1 MYIQKL
7 TSIFI
12 SIVFLILLNG
22 CATVFGGYEYA
33 IDLKNAPED
42 LKVFDKDG
50 VEIPVF
56 HRVES
61 NYSQETRSFN
71 WTIIKMISLRKN
83 KEHTLVLKS
92 GDTEKRITVYPKV
105 GAGWIIV
112 DLLTGIFPIFIDAH
126 TGNWNYFDNINANFK
141 E

>member
-22 CATVFGGYEYA
+22 CATVFSGYEYA
-33 IDLKNAPED
+33 IDLKNAPEEI
-42 LKVFDKDG
+42 KVFDKDG
-50 VEIPVF
+50 VEIPVIQ
-56 HRVES
+56 RAEA
-61 NYSQETRSFN
+61 NYSQDTRNIEWKS
-71 WTIIKMISLRKN
+71 IKMISLRKN
-83 KEHTLVLKS
+83 KEHSLVLKS